1 MTNTTNTNSA
11 RKVRANVALFFLGVA
26 GFISLILITD
36 AIKYGESFEFYV
48 GGMALAEAIGALTI
62 SVVLFAWNAVTYR
75 APRYARRSR

>member
-1 MTNTTNTNSA
+1 MTNTTNTNNA
-11 RKVRANVALFFLGVA
+11 RKFRANLALFFLGVA

-62 SVVLFAWNAVTYR
+62 SISLFAWNAVTYR

>member
-1 MTNTTNTNSA
+1 MTNTTNSNTA

-48 GGMALAEAIGALTI
+48 GGMALAEAVGAFVI
-62 SVVLFAWNAVTYR
+62 AVVLLAWNAVTYR
-75 APRYARRSR
+75 APRYARHSR